1 MRLYSFGVNAT
12 DPVRIAVDSVNVIF
26 DMPEKNSD
34 PVHIDHGIGDEIS
47 SPSTIWCGAVRN
59 VPHGDCHKV
68 LGAWAAPSSSEV
80 TVVNSIDSLVVVPFY
95 IRIENLS

>member
-1 MRLYSFGVNAT
+1 MWLYSFGVNAT

-34 PVHIDHGIGDEIS
+34 PVHIDCDIGDEIS

-59 VPHGDCHKV
+59 MPHGDCHEV
-68 LGAWAAPSSSEV
+68 LSAWAASSSLEV
-80 TVVNSIDSLVVVPFY
+80 TVVNSVDSSVVVPFY
-95 IRIENLS
+95 IRIENSS